1 MNGELLR
8 ALARVSE
15 ELEETLCCENE
26 ASSLMLRAAEEIM
39 QLNQTVMLMGLASN
53 PAEFFRMRDNM
64 LSFEKALQTR
74 DLELQLAE
82 AEIEQLK
89 AQIK

>member
-1 MNGELLR
+1 MNAQLLR
-8 ALARVSE
+8 DLTRVSE

-26 ASSLMLRAAEEIM
+26 ASSLMLKAADEIK

-53 PAEFFRMRDNM
+53 PSEFFRMRDNM
-64 LSFEKALQTR
+64 INFEKALQTR